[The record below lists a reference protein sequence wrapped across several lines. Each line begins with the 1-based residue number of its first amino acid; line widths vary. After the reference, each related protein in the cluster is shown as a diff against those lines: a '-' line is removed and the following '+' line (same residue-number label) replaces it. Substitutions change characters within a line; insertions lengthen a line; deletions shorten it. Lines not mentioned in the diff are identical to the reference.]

1 MGNAI
6 VVEWAKGKSDRRDRP
21 RFGGGDRGDRRGGFG
36 GRGGGGRGG
45 FGDRRGGGGRG
56 GSSKYKFLLN
66 AFKFEF
72 FLTKRCS
79 KRRW

>member
-72 FLTKRCS
+72 F
-79 KRRW
+79 